1 MACDRDRAGNR
12 NLKDHVM
19 APAPFSP
26 VALRTAL
33 LAGLLALAAAPA
45 FAQSIVATVNGDP
58 VTSSDVDDRMK
69 MLRAMRKPASRETAL
84 EDLIGDSLRNK
95 ELKKFSVVAGDGD
108 ITQELIRESKEAKLQ
123 PQALAAALQRSGLP
137 QNHIRS
143 HWQAMAGFNYY
154 VRARNRNLEPSD
166 AEIRAEMVAQGK
178 TARSTDYRLQEV
190 LFLLPANAS
199 GALAN
204 QRGQE
209 ALKFRPRFTDCQGG
223 AELARAL
230 PEVAVK
236 PALTRNSSS
245 LTDALKKLLDGV
257 PAGHLSPPQRE
268 AGGILMIAVCEKKE
282 TEDLASVREAIAG
295 TLLDRKLAGE
305 NARLYQELRS
315 RAVIV
320 KR

>member
-1 MACDRDRAGNR
+1 
-12 NLKDHVM
+12 M
-19 APAPFSP
+19 APSPCFPVPFRA
-26 VALRTAL
+26 ALV
-33 LAGLLALAAAPA
+33 AGLLALAAAPA
-45 FAQSIVATVNGDP
+45 FAQNIVATVNGDP

-69 MLRAMRKPASRETAL
+69 MLRALRKPASREAAL

-95 ELKKFSVVAGDGD
+95 ELKKFGVVAGDND
-108 ITQELIRESKEAKLQ
+108 ISQELIRESKEAKME
-123 PQALAAALQRSGLP
+123 PQALAAVLQRTGIP
-137 QNHIRS
+137 QDHLRS

-154 VRARNRNLEPSD
+154 VRARNRNLEPGD
-166 AEIRAEMVAQGK
+166 AEIRAEMAAQGK

-190 LFLLPANAS
+190 VFVLPANAS
-199 GALAN
+199 GAQAS

-209 ALKFRPRFTDCQGG
+209 ALKFRARFTDCQGG

-245 LTDALKKLLDGV
+245 MSDALKKLLDGV

-268 AGGILMIAVCEKKE
+268 AGGIMMIAVCEKKD
-282 TEDLASVREAIAG
+282 TDDLASVRDAIAG
-295 TLLDRKLAGE
+295 PLLDRKLAGE